1 MHNKNLEI
9 DKDMLIFG
17 MRYALGRQTFAPTIV
32 IENIKHN
39 IDKIDNNIIDI
50 MIRDIEGHPGS
61 LGMDCDVRKWMAFK
75 KYLENIKVGRQSEN

>member
-9 DKDMLIFG
+9 DRDMSIFG

-39 IDKIDNNIIDI
+39 IDKIDK
-50 MIRDIEGHPGS
+50 S
-61 LGMDCDVRKWMAFK
+61 V
-75 KYLENIKVGRQSEN
+75 

>member
-1 MHNKNLEI
+1 MKKKFIMYNKDLKI

-39 IDKIDNNIIDI
+39 IDKIDK
-50 MIRDIEGHPGS
+50 S
-61 LGMDCDVRKWMAFK
+61 V
-75 KYLENIKVGRQSEN
+75 